1 MKPTMEEE
9 YARWL
14 DGRRAVF
21 RNLKG
26 IRNDLGLVSTKDLG
40 MVGVDVCSTACAT
53 CARRRR

>member
-1 MKPTMEEE
+1 MEQE